1 MANGVN
7 ALGFF
12 NEFSS
17 REDEE
22 VLDDL
27 EWHKKIAVP
36 VQWYVSCWI
45 QSQQFP
51 NNFSH
56 PHKN

>member
-1 MANGVN
+1 VANGVN
-7 ALGFF
+7 ELGLYDK
-12 NEFSS
+12 FSS

-22 VLDDL
+22 SAM

-36 VQWYVSCWI
+36 VQWYVSLLNSVPAI
-45 QSQQFP
+45 SYNKIF
-51 NNFSH
+51 H